1 MKEHH
6 DSRLTRNGYAP
17 SIMQDDYGVCY
28 RCGTSSGKLDFH
40 EIYGASNRQKSKR
53 LGLWVT
59 LCRACHND
67 AHGYNS
73 VMIALKQAGQVA
85 AMQTYGWTKEDFIRE
100 IGRNYL

>member
-40 EIYGASNRQKSKR
+40 EIFGSSNRQKSKR

-59 LCRACHND
+59 LCRRCHED

-73 VMIALKQAGQVA
+73 VMIALKQAGQVV
-85 AMQTYGWTKEDFIRE
+85 AMQTYGWTTEQFIRE

>member
-1 MKEHH
+1 MA
-6 DSRLTRNGYAP
+6 DRNGYNE
-17 SIMQDDYGVCY
+17 SIMQTDHTRCF
-28 RCGTSSGKLDFH
+28 RCGATTGKLDRH

-59 LCRACHND
+59 LCRDCHND

-85 AMQTYGWTKEDFIRE
+85 AMQTYGWTTEEFIKE